1 MAGSTR
7 DSAALRAMLT
17 DVRAKEGQQLML
29 AGAMQSSLFEEAD
42 LVDVV
47 NPSTPSIRGYDRA
60 SCITA

>member
-1 MAGSTR
+1 
-7 DSAALRAMLT
+7 MLT

-29 AGAMQSSLFEEAD
+29 AGAMQSSLLEEAD

-60 SCITA
+60 SCTMA